1 MSSLLSFILYISKL
15 IRNHYPLLLMT
26 TDETIPLSYC
36 SGISFSTV
44 CAFYDTEDS
53 ADLLD
58 HLKTTHNTPI
68 FVSSGFHQGLF
79 KELAESPLLFLK
91 KTTWFVPLEYLPTMS
106 LRLDSRVYFYDQTR
120 TGSYKIYES
129 YAIKGGDPITKLL
142 FTWLPETSDFTTDV
156 FEKRTILQRRCDLR
170 GITLRNSF
178 PINQPPLI
186 KHNSDSSG
194 RIFQTVGFFADIL
207 TQLEYRLNFSL
218 KDTGSQDG
226 WGIMLEN
233 GTWNGLM
240 SQLISK
246 KIDITPNMGLNKERQ
261 RFVDFTWSTYALKLT
276 LIGGKPVK
284 NRLDQWAYMNI
295 FPVAA
300 WAVLIS
306 CIIVSAIFFSKANEG
321 SLSQG
326 FVMMLRLLM
335 QLGYE
340 TPLKRKAS
348 KIVLMTSAVAY
359 YVVFAYFTCDLTAK
373 MTSKPAPLN
382 INSFQDVIDQGYNV
396 AVYEKAFYLPYFKRA
411 PEDSAMRMIYKN
423 MVKDGKSITKKFLT
437 PLVMAKEDPKTLA
450 YRGCSP
456 LDNLLWRNLVCLD
469 IAEYTNLYKTIA
481 LQKNSEFLELIDHH
495 IIKMQEC
502 GWIARLKHKWMF
514 LANENYEITEA
525 SELTINNVMFTF
537 VTLAFGIV
545 IALGLLL
552 VEWFLMKCT
561 KP

>member
-1 MSSLLSFILYISKL
+1 
-15 IRNHYPLLLMT
+15 MT
-26 TDETIPLSYC
+26 NDDTMPLSYC
-36 SGISFSTV
+36 SGISSSTI

-53 ADLLD
+53 KDLLD
-58 HLKTTHNTPI
+58 HLKTTHNSPI
-68 FVSSGFHQGLF
+68 FVSSRVHQDLF
-79 KELAESPLLFLK
+79 KELAETPFLFAK
-91 KTTWFVPLEYLPTMS
+91 NTAWFVPVEYLPTVS
-106 LRLDSRVYFYDQTR
+106 LRLDSRVFFYDPMQ
-120 TGSYKIYES
+120 TGSYKVYES
-129 YAIKGGDPITKLL
+129 YAIKGGDPMTKLL
-142 FTWLPETSDFTTDV
+142 FTWLPETSDFTTDI
-156 FEKRTILQRRCDLR
+156 FEKRTILQRRSDLK
-170 GITLRNSF
+170 GIALRNSF
-178 PINQPPLI
+178 TVNQPPLI
-186 KHNSDSSG
+186 KHNSGSSG
-194 RIFQTVGFFADIL
+194 RIFETVGFFADIL

-218 KDTGSQDG
+218 RDTGSQDG

-246 KIDITPNMGLNKERQ
+246 KIDISPNFGLNKARQ

-276 LIGGKPVK
+276 LIGGKPEK
-284 NRLDQWAYMNI
+284 PRLDQWAYMNI

-306 CIIVSAIFFSKANEG
+306 SIIVSAIFFSKANEG
-321 SLSQG
+321 PMSQG

-340 TPLKRKAS
+340 TPMRHKAS
-348 KIVLMTSAVAY
+348 KIVLMTSAVTY
-359 YVVFAYFTCDLTAK
+359 YLVFAYFTCDLTAK

-382 INSFQDVIDQGYNV
+382 INSFQDVIDQGYKV
-396 AVYEKAFYLPYFKRA
+396 SVYEKAFYLPYFKRA
-411 PEDSAMRMIYKN
+411 PEDSAMKKIYNN
-423 MVKDGKSITKKFLT
+423 MVKDGKSITKDFLT

-481 LQKNSEFLELIDHH
+481 LQKNSEFLELVDHH

-502 GWIARLKHKWMF
+502 GWIARLKHTWMF
-514 LANENYEITEA
+514 LANEDYEITEA
-525 SELTINNVMFTF
+525 TELTINNVMFTF

-545 IALGLLL
+545 IALCLLII
-552 VEWFLMKCT
+552 EWFLMKC
-561 KP
+561 KNPEEVHKKKVSFFDQ